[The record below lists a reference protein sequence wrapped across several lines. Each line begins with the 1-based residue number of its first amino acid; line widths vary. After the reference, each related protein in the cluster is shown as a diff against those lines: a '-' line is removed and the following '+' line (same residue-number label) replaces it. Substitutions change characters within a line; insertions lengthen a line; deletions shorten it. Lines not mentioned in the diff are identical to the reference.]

1 MTLNDIAK
9 KMCAKGKG
17 ILAAD
22 ESTGT
27 IAKRF
32 KSINVENSEKNR
44 LNFRQTLFNSS
55 AMKDFIGGV
64 ILFDETIKQK
74 TALGPTVPELISKH
88 GAIPGIKVDKGAKPM
103 AGSIDET
110 VTEGLDGLRERL
122 KEYYNLGA
130 RFTKW
135 RAVYKISD
143 KFPSTQSIKSNA
155 HALARYAALVQEAKM
170 VPIVEPE
177 VLMDG
182 SHNIDK
188 CYQVTTDVL
197 NECYNEL
204 EIHKVDLKGT
214 VLKPNMVIPGSECKD
229 KSSSEEIAKKT
240 LDCLKKNVPSDVPG
254 IAFLSGGQSE
264 MESSKNLNEI
274 NKINDS
280 NFLITF
286 SYGRGLQASAL
297 KEFGK
302 DQKNTENIQK
312 AFNHRAKMNGLSS
325 KGEWSEN
332 LEKESAA
339 QPLKRLVYLISP
351 SKIKE
356 NFYSDLNEVLAFKNV
371 KFFQLRLKKIKKKD
385 LLQIIN
391 KVKKITIK
399 HNVKLILNDNFI
411 LANKTKVDGCHMGQR
426 DGSFK
431 IARKKLKRKILG
443 ITCHGSKT
451 LAEEAYRNN
460 ADYIAFGSFFKSKLK
475 PGAKKANISIIRWA
489 KKKIKKPI
497 VVIGGINNLNYKKLI
512 NAGAKYIA
520 ISSFIWDNPKLKPEL
535 AIRKFK

>member
-1 MTLNDIAK
+1 MTLNEIAK

-32 KSINVENSEKNR
+32 KSINVENLEKNR
-44 LNFRQTLFNSS
+44 LVFRQTLFNSG
-55 AMKDFIGGV
+55 AMKDCIGGV

-74 TALGPTVPELISKH
+74 TTLGLTVPELISKH
-88 GAIPGIKVDKGAKPM
+88 GAIPGIKVDKGAKLL
-103 AGSIDET
+103 AGSSEET

-122 KEYYNLGA
+122 KEYYDLGA

-135 RAVYKISD
+135 RAVYNIGEKY
-143 KFPSTQSIKSNA
+143 PSSQSIKSNA
-155 HALARYAALVQEAKM
+155 HALARYAALVQEAQM

-182 SHNIDK
+182 SHDIEK

-214 VLKPNMVIPGSECKD
+214 VLKPNMVIPGSNCNN

-240 LDCLKKNVPSDVPG
+240 LDCLKKNVPSEVPG

-264 MESSKNLNEI
+264 IESTKNLNLI
-274 NKINDS
+274 NKINDTK
-280 NFLITF
+280 FLITF

-302 DQKNTENIQK
+302 DQENIVNIQK

-325 KGEWSEN
+325 KGEWSED
-332 LEKESAA
+332 LEKASTA
-339 QPLKRLVYLISP
+339 
-351 SKIKE
+351 
-356 NFYSDLNEVLAFKNV
+356 
-371 KFFQLRLKKIKKKD
+371 
-385 LLQIIN
+385 
-391 KVKKITIK
+391 
-399 HNVKLILNDNFI
+399 
-411 LANKTKVDGCHMGQR
+411 
-426 DGSFK
+426 
-431 IARKKLKRKILG
+431 
-443 ITCHGSKT
+443 
-451 LAEEAYRNN
+451 
-460 ADYIAFGSFFKSKLK
+460 
-475 PGAKKANISIIRWA
+475 
-489 KKKIKKPI
+489 
-497 VVIGGINNLNYKKLI
+497 
-512 NAGAKYIA
+512 
-520 ISSFIWDNPKLKPEL
+520 
-535 AIRKFK
+535 